1 MRHIMVVAALLLAPS
16 TALAAEAKTIGPGG
30 QPNATVDAT
39 GTAYIAFNG
48 PDAGAGSKLRFCRL
62 PRGATACDAGVS
74 GTIASP
80 GTSLSRPFVTVSG
93 DRVVVVQ
100 HRYGVDV
107 PGFSQLYRFTSN
119 DRGAQFD
126 GGAVVGKL
134 AFSEAV
140 PGPGDTMSG
149 VTDADAC
156 GMCFQN
162 VVQSGAAPVDLE
174 GRTLVPHAVL
184 SSTRPYGGAVGM
196 LDAGT
201 PLAVFAD
208 GSGAQQFRRYSGS
221 GSLNS
226 EASWTAPV
234 NVANP
239 LGYPKLAGGPAGL
252 FMLGNVGRDVFVR
265 KFDGVNFGPSV
276 QIGGALGVSQH
287 LFQDPG
293 GRLHAVW
300 HRFGP
305 ASIELVHAVS
315 DDGVGWTSGVA
326 VTQPGVNDFVAPR
339 IAAAADHVG
348 VAVWGANEGVRVAP
362 LGPSAPAAPAPAPT
376 VTAAPTPAPTVTA
389 APKAK
394 PDLTVRGSAKRK
406 GRKVRFRISGRLV
419 LPSGVTPAA
428 GCSGNVRV
436 TLLRGKT
443 RLVRK
448 TVTVG
453 AGCRFALSGKVKR
466 SKVGRASRLRLRLSF
481 TGNAALGPRIKEGL
495 IRVRRA
501 SAQRRRKVTAGP
513 SDMPS
518 KR

>member
-1 MRHIMVVAALLLAPS
+1 MLIVAALLLAPS
-16 TALAAEAKTIGPGG
+16 TAIAADATTIGPGG
-30 QPNATVDAT
+30 RPNAAVDPT

-62 PRGATACDAGVS
+62 PRGATACDADVAA
-74 GTIASP
+74 TIASP

-93 DRVVVVQ
+93 DRVVIVE
-100 HRYGVDV
+100 HRYGAGV

-126 GGAVVGKL
+126 GGAVVGKI
-134 AFSEAV
+134 AFTETV
-140 PGPGDTMSG
+140 QGPGDTMSG

-162 VVQSGAAPVDLE
+162 VVHSGAAPVDIE
-174 GRTLVPHAVL
+174 GRTLVPYAVL

-208 GSGAQQFRRYSGS
+208 GTGAQQFRRYSGS

-234 NVANP
+234 DIANP

-252 FMLGNVGRDVFVR
+252 FMLGNVGRDIFVR
-265 KFDGVNFGPSV
+265 KFEGTNFGPSV
-276 QIGGALGVSQH
+276 KIGGALGVSQH

-315 DDGVGWTSGVA
+315 DDGIAWTSGVA
-326 VTQPGVNDFVAPR
+326 VTQPGINDFVDPR
-339 IAAAADHVG
+339 IAAAADHAG
-348 VAVWGANEGVRVAP
+348 VVVWAANEGVRVAP
-362 LGPSAPAAPAPAPT
+362 IGPNAPAGPT
-376 VTAAPTPAPTVTA
+376 PTPAPTPAPTA
-389 APKAK
+389 ATPSKGV
-394 PDLTVRGSAKRK
+394 PDLLASASAKRK
-406 GRKVRFRISGRLV
+406 GRRVNFKVSGRLV
-419 LPSGVTPAA
+419 LPRGVSAAA

-436 TLLRGKT
+436 TVLRRKK
-443 RLVRK
+443 RLARK

-453 AGCRFALSGKVKR
+453 TTCRFSASGKVRR
-466 SKVGRASRLRLRLSF
+466 SKVRRASRLRLRLSF
-481 TGNAALGPRIKEGL
+481 AGNAALVPRTEERL
-495 IRVRRA
+495 VRVR
-501 SAQRRRKVTAGP
+501 
-513 SDMPS
+513 
-518 KR
+518 